1 MTTTVPLKEII
12 KKAPLK
18 KCGEG
23 KYPVLSMTMH
33 DGIMLQSERF
43 KKNLASSD
51 TSNYKVVCR
60 NQLVEGFP
68 IDEGVIYVQKAVDE
82 GIMSPAYRVWDI
94 DTDKIEP
101 DFLEFALHSGKAMQY
116 YRAKLRG
123 TTARRRSL
131 PTPTLLAME
140 ILLPSK
146 EIQRQSI
153 MLLKDVQEAIDTL
166 NQMRE
171 QIAKLVKSR
180 FVEMFGDPV
189 TNPKGWEI
197 FPLKELTSKIG
208 SGATPKGGN
217 ASYKEQGISLIR
229 SMNVY
234 NGYFDYEGL
243 AHIDEKQASLLDNVI
258 LESNDVLLNI
268 TGASVARCC
277 IVPNDILPARVN
289 QHVCILRC
297 DQAQII
303 PMFLNAVF
311 ISEQYQA
318 KLWNIAEAGA
328 TRQALSKEKI
338 EVLPIIKPPLT
349 LQNEFAAFAQQV
361 DKSKLVIQ
369 ELLKKH
375 ELLKEALMQKYFA

>member
-1 MTTTVPLKEII
+1 M
-12 KKAPLK
+12 
-18 KCGEG
+18 
-23 KYPVLSMTMH
+23 
-33 DGIMLQSERF
+33 
-43 KKNLASSD
+43 
-51 TSNYKVVCR
+51 
-60 NQLVEGFP
+60 
-68 IDEGVIYVQKAVDE
+68 
-82 GIMSPAYRVWDI
+82 
-94 DTDKIEP
+94 
-101 DFLEFALHSGKAMQY
+101 
-116 YRAKLRG
+116 
-123 TTARRRSL
+123 
-131 PTPTLLAME
+131 
-140 ILLPSK
+140 
-146 EIQRQSI
+146 
-153 MLLKDVQEAIDTL
+153 
-166 NQMRE
+166 
-171 QIAKLVKSR
+171 
-180 FVEMFGDPV
+180 
-189 TNPKGWEI
+189 GWEI

-311 ISEQYQA
+311 ISEQHQA

-349 LQNEFAAFAQQV
+349 LQNEFAAFVEQA
-361 DKSKLVIQ
+361 DKSEFLLRQLLEKQ
-369 ELLKKH
+369 QTLKK
-375 ELLKEALMQKYFA
+375 ALMQEYFS